1 MRVALTVGTLAVAVL
16 AATGCATRDW
26 VRETL
31 GTKEAQINRRV
42 ADVEGSVGEERARI
56 DGVEQ
61 RVGEHRDRMGQVEG
75 RLQQEAQRV
84 EGMGFR
90 VTGVE
95 TQITELGGG
104 VKSARERADAAF
116 TKTEE
121 VDARVTRLANRAQAR
136 QLVEKVDLTFPFGR
150 ADLNDNAQTTLAGL
164 VKDLQANPKLSV
176 DLEGFTDPMGP
187 HEYNLGL
194 SARRV
199 EAVRRHLVEQGV
211 EMPRIHAIG
220 RGPLGDAGVPNDKKR
235 RVTVKLMIQAD

>member
-1 MRVALTVGTLAVAVL
+1 MRAAWTVGTVAVAVL

-31 GTKEAQINRRV
+31 GTKEAEINRRV
-42 ADVEGSVGEERARI
+42 ANVEGSVGEERARI

-61 RVGEHRDRMGQVEG
+61 RVGETRD
-75 RLQQEAQRV
+75 RLQQEAQRI

-95 TQITELGGG
+95 TQVTELGGG
-104 VKSARERADAAF
+104 LKAARERADAAF
-116 TKTEE
+116 TRAEE

-136 QLVEKVDLTFPFGR
+136 QLVETVDLMFQFGR

-164 VKDLQANPKLSV
+164 VKDLQSNPKLTV
-176 DLEGFTDPMGP
+176 DLEGFTDPAGG

-194 SARRV
+194 SHRRV
-199 EAVRRHLVEQGV
+199 EAVRRHLVERGV
-211 EMPRIHAIG
+211 ELPRIHAIG
-220 RGPLGDAGVPNDKKR
+220 RGQIDDSGVPNEKKR
-235 RVTVKLMIQAD
+235 RVTVKLMMQAD